1 MQISIAARIAAVAL
15 AILAIVAFGW
25 HEYKAGEAAG
35 MATVQQK
42 WDRETAQVSH
52 ATTVAV
58 QAAASDALANYRA
71 AGASVAQAD
80 EHKAQQVAV
89 ADQLTKRVSD
99 YAKTQSNRIDGLGG
113 HAASGP
119 SVGAIRACGLDADGL
134 RIWNDAN
141 AAANGGS
148 GGSAS
153 DSAGSVA
160 K

>member
-1 MQISIAARIAAVAL
+1 MIGLSIYAKLAAAAIVAL
-15 AILAIVAFGW
+15 LIVAFGW
-25 HEYKAGEAAG
+25 HEYKAGETAG

-42 WDRETAQVSH
+42 WDRQTAAVDH

-58 QAAASDALANYRA
+58 QAAASDALANYKA
-71 AGASVAQAD
+71 AGDSVQAAD
-80 EHKAQQVAV
+80 EHKAQQAAV
-89 ADQLTKRVSD
+89 RDQLTKRASD
-99 YAKTQSNRIDGLGG
+99 YANKPGNVGTAGSAAGAGG
-113 HAASGP
+113 
-119 SVGAIRACGLDADGL
+119 SVGVCGLDADGL

-153 DSAGSVA
+153 DSAGSIA